1 MSGSNSNLFGGL
13 SGLFAMGGG
22 GTGTGFNP
30 NDPNA
35 LAHALQM
42 HAALGM
48 LQQGS
53 DSSPTR
59 SPMQGI
65 DRGANAIL
73 GALMMRNMMHPGAQP
88 AQAGSSN
95 PNLVWNPN
103 NPVGTESLGGM
114 TANQGSGI
122 GNWAATNLPGLFG
135 GG

>member
-1 MSGSNSNLFGGL
+1 MSGSNLFGGL

-22 GTGTGFNP
+22 GTGAGFNP

-48 LQQGS
+48 LQSGS
-53 DSSPTR
+53 DSSPAR
-59 SPMQGI
+59 SAWQGI
-65 DRGANAIL
+65 DRGANAIM
-73 GALMMRNMMHPGAQP
+73 GALMMRNMMPGQP

-122 GNWAATNLPGLFG
+122 GNWLATNLPGLYG
-135 GG
+135 GGSNG